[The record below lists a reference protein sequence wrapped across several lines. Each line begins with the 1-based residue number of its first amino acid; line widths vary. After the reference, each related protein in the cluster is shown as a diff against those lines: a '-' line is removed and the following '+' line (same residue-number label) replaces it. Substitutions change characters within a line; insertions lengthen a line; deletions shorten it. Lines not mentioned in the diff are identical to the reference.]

1 MKKHLY
7 VWLMICAAVCLPLSG
22 CSSVPTASSTEHTK
36 IASDEL
42 TVLTIGTADS
52 GGTMY
57 PAGRSIAKVI
67 SDADSSIWLNLSASN
82 GSSANVRALDAGEI
96 DLGLV
101 SGDVAYSAVHGQ
113 GEFEGSPVKGLRA
126 IAALYPSLSQWA
138 APSSLDIS
146 YVHDLK
152 GHSLSIGPQDSTTEL
167 AAKIALDTMDIND
180 KNTELQNCGI
190 GSGAELVAKGELD
203 AVHGFSGA
211 PPGGLSELTDTVPC
225 TILKYTDEEL
235 AQILEKNTYY
245 YTDCI
250 PAGTYHGQDYDVP
263 TFGIKC
269 LLCVDS
275 SVDENLVYRLTEI
288 LYEHNDELAESHES
302 MASMLQ
308 DGFMCTG
315 LSVPLHPGAEKFYQD
330 NGLMAKIE

>member
-1 MKKHLY
+1 MKKYLY
-7 VWLMICAAVCLPLSG
+7 VWLTICAAVFLPLGG
-22 CSSVPTASSTEHTK
+22 CSSVPTASSIEHTK
-36 IASDEL
+36 NASDEL

-57 PAGRSIAKVI
+57 PAGRSIAKII
-67 SDADSSIWLNLSASN
+67 SDADSTIWINLSASN
-82 GSSANVRALDAGEI
+82 GSFANVRALNAGEI

-101 SGDVAYSAVHGQ
+101 SGDVAYSAVHGK
-113 GEFEGSPVKGLRA
+113 GEFEGSPVKSLRA

-138 APSSLDIS
+138 VPSSLKIS

-152 GHSLSIGPQDSTTEL
+152 GHSLSIGPQDSATEL
-167 AAKIALDTMDIND
+167 AARIALDTMDITD
-180 KNTELQNCGI
+180 KNTDLQNLGI

-203 AVHGFSGA
+203 AVHGFSGV
-211 PPGGLSELTDTVPC
+211 PTSGLTELANSVPC
-225 TILKYTDEEL
+225 TFLKYTDEEL
-235 AQILEKNTYY
+235 KQISEKNTYY

-250 PAGTYHGQDYDVP
+250 PAGTYSGQDYDIP

-275 SVDENLVYRLTEI
+275 SVDEELAYRLTES
-288 LYEHNDELAESHES
+288 LYEHNNQLAESHDS

-315 LSVPLHPGAEKFYQD
+315 LSVPLHPGAEKYYQD
-330 NGLMAKIE
+330 NGLLAKIE